1 MNRATC
7 GVRRFEHQY
16 FIKAILDE
24 RGMTMSELDR
34 RLGVSVETVSATVR
48 GKRHSPKVLDALKLG
63 CVDNRYKFYYS
74 CTKGENCATPPYA
87 KR

>member
-7 GVRRFEHQY
+7 GIRRFEHQY

-24 RGMTMSELDR
+24 RGITMSELGR

-48 GKRHSPKVLDALKLG
+48 GKRHSPKVLDALKLIG
-63 CVDNRYKFYYS
+63 VPSKYLFDPHA
-74 CTKGENCATPPYA
+74 KGKEAA
-87 KR
+87 